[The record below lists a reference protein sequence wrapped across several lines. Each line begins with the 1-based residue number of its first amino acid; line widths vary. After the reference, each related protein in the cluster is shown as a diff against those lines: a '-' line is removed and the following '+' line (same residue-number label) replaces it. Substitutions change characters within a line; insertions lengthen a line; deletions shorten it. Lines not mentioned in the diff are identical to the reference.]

1 LHAWRSQV
9 VLSRQRLH
17 AFNRVA
23 YTGFPLTEHCI
34 SRWWCFWIACT
45 ATLGAHK
52 RTATLSVAS
61 PPVLTESNQP

>member
-1 LHAWRSQV
+1 
-9 VLSRQRLH
+9 
-17 AFNRVA
+17 VA